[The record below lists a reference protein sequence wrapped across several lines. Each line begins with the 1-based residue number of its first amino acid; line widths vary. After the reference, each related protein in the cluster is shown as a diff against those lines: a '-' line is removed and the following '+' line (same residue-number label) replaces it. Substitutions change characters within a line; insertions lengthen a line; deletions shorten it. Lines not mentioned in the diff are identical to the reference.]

1 MQDKSNTL
9 HGYILK
15 PNFVEIH
22 CAQWLIVSE
31 RRKFGLTASRAQG
44 PSRGP
49 IGTLLAA
56 EDIRDRGAGRGESSF
71 VVGTGGAN
79 LYSTYIKHPLSEL
92 FANTSG
98 GFLKLTLWG
107 EVNCIR

>member
-1 MQDKSNTL
+1 LLLSALTF
-9 HGYILK
+9 G
-15 PNFVEIH
+15 
-22 CAQWLIVSE
+22 
-31 RRKFGLTASRAQG
+31 GLTASRTQG

-79 LYSTYIKHPLSEL
+79 LYSTYIKHPPSEL

-98 GFLKLTLWG
+98 GFL
-107 EVNCIR
+107 IS